1 MRYEISTIEK
11 MNKFDKDYR
20 YHHMGI
26 PTTEVRPN
34 EKFSKAFG
42 MYTSDVDGDFRIQYH
57 RFTAD
62 SPLHPLIKTL
72 PHVGIQVDDLEESA
86 EGYEILL
93 GIYEPIPGYR
103 VAIINNGGV
112 PVELI
117 ETNLTPSEL
126 WGKAKIQKDLETS
139 KLNTQ

>member
-1 MRYEISTIEK
+1 
-11 MNKFDKDYR
+11 MNKFDKEHR

-34 EKFSKAFG
+34 EKFSEAFG
-42 MYTSDVDGDFRIQYH
+42 MYTSDVDGNFRIQYH
-57 RFTAD
+57 RFTDD
-62 SPLHPLIKTL
+62 SPLHPLIKTV
-72 PHVGIQVDDLEESA
+72 PHVGIQVDNLEEA
-86 EGYEILL
+86 VEGYEILL

-103 VAIINNGGV
+103 VAIINDGGV

-126 WGKAKIQKDLETS
+126 WGKAKEQKDLDVS
-139 KLNTQ
+139 KLNNY

>member
-1 MRYEISTIEK
+1 
-11 MNKFDKDYR
+11 MNKFDKEHR

-34 EKFSKAFG
+34 EKFSETFG
-42 MYTSDVDGDFRIQYH
+42 MYTSDIDGDFRIQYH
-57 RFTAD
+57 RFTDD
-62 SPLHPLIKTL
+62 SPLHPLIKTV
-72 PHVGIQVDDLEESA
+72 PHVGIQVDNLEEA
-86 EGYEILL
+86 VEGYEILL

-103 VAIINNGGV
+103 VAIINDGGV

-126 WGKAKIQKDLETS
+126 WGKAKGQKDLDVS
-139 KLNTQ
+139 KLNNY

>member
-1 MRYEISTIEK
+1 MS
-11 MNKFDKDYR
+11 KFDNEYR

-34 EKFSKAFG
+34 EKYSAAFG

-57 RFTAD
+57 RFEEN
-62 SPLHPLIKTL
+62 SPLHPLIKTV
-72 PHVGIQVDDLEESA
+72 PHVAIQVSVLNEA
-86 EGYEILL
+86 IEGYEVLL
-93 GIYEPIPGYR
+93 GPYEPISGYR
-103 VAIINNGGV
+103 VAIINDGGV

-126 WGKAKIQKDLETS
+126 WGKAKRQKDLNTS
-139 KLNTQ
+139 GL

>member
-1 MRYEISTIEK
+1 
-11 MNKFDKDYR
+11 MNKFNEEYR

-34 EKFSKAFG
+34 EKFSEAFG

-57 RFTAD
+57 RFTED
-62 SPLHPLIKTL
+62 SPLHQLIKTV
-72 PHVGIQVDDLEESA
+72 PHVGIQVDNLEEA
-86 EGYEILL
+86 VEGYEILL
-93 GIYEPIPGYR
+93 GPYEPIPGYW
-103 VAIINNGGV
+103 VAIINDGGV

-126 WGKAKIQKDLETS
+126 WGKAKEQKDLNTS
-139 KLNTQ
+139 KLNKE

>member
-1 MRYEISTIEK
+1 M
-11 MNKFDKDYR
+11 KFNQEYR

-34 EKFSKAFG
+34 EKFSEAFG

-62 SPLHPLIKTL
+62 SPLHPLIKTV
-72 PHVGIQVDDLEESA
+72 PHVGIQIDNLEEA
-86 EGYEILL
+86 VEGYEILL
-93 GIYEPIPGYR
+93 GPYEPISGYR
-103 VAIINNGGV
+103 VAIINDGGV

-126 WGKAKIQKDLETS
+126 WGRAKEQTDLDTS
-139 KLNTQ
+139 KLNTK